1 MLPLSPAVGL
11 AVVFR
16 PTLLG
21 SLARAPAFDG
31 APKALMTGGGSDVE
45 SSAAVG
51 MTGRGGTFLGKLDVV
66 GGPPFFD
73 VTGDSALGP
82 PFIADDDVA
91 HGLPFAVD
99 DDVAHGL
106 PFAVNDDVAH
116 GLPFAVDADVTAG
129 PPFSVEE
136 DVPVPGPPTV
146 DAAGAMTTDEPPPG

>member
-1 MLPLSPAVGL
+1 MLPLSPAVVL

-21 SLARAPAFDG
+21 SLARAPVFAG

-45 SSAAVG
+45 SPAAVG

-91 HGLPFAVD
+91 HGLPFSVD

-106 PFAVNDDVAH
+106 PFAADD
-116 GLPFAVDADVTAG
+116 DVTAG

-136 DVPVPGPPTV
+136 DVPVSGPPTV
-146 DAAGAMTTDEPPPG
+146 DAAGAMTRDEPPG

>member
-99 DDVAHGL
+99 
-106 PFAVNDDVAH
+106 
-116 GLPFAVDADVTAG
+116 ADVTAG